1 MKFSKP
7 QIAAAI
13 VAVLTLIV
21 GIIFVAMN
29 STSQDGST
37 DDVAA
42 PAPITADSA
51 NPQQALIHT
60 IAACDAYATGRYF
73 TGIGE
78 VETALEYMNTAATEA
93 STAKSFDEKWDRF
106 ADLVA
111 QVNDTSVLNSVYA
124 QESTDNGWE
133 GTNTYWYLPDVFSK
147 PDQVCESI
155 IDRDVTVDIA
165 NKMACAAY
173 GDWKYSAAVGMSSL
187 DSEHYVGEAT
197 TYASFGNAIGTPI
210 EPGDDPRKEWSP
222 LYESL
227 WELFG
232 ANRDENRSAIREHSQ
247 QVETLCESMF

>member
-13 VAVLTLIV
+13 TAVLTLIV
-21 GIIFVAMN
+21 GIIFVVMN
-29 STSQDGST
+29 STSQDGPSN
-37 DDVAA
+37 DVAA

-60 IAACDAYATGRYF
+60 IAACDAYASGRYF

-78 VETALEYMNTAATEA
+78 VDTALGYMNTAATEA
-93 STAKSFDEKWDRF
+93 TTAKAFDEKWTRF

-111 QVNDTSVLNSVYA
+111 QVNDAEVLESVYV
-124 QESTDNGWE
+124 QEALDNGYG
-133 GTNTYWYLPDVFSK
+133 GTNTFWYLPDVLSK

-155 IDRDVTVDIA
+155 IDRDVTVAIA

-187 DSEHYVGEAT
+187 DSEYYVGEAT

-210 EPGDDPRKEWSP
+210 EPGSDPRDEWSP

-232 ANRDENRSAIREHSQ
+232 ANRDENRSAISEHSQ